1 MFGCVASRLGLV
13 EVFALPPVWSC
24 TCCLLAG
31 GLVGDAG
38 RDGGRG
44 PSAAA
49 QPGSSIALDIRRLTS
64 PRACKRLLCSLA
76 WVGVPL
82 VGEGA

>member
-1 MFGCVASRLGLV
+1 VFGCGASRLGLV

-24 TCCLLAG
+24 TCCMLAG

-38 RDGGRG
+38 RDGEWG
-44 PSAAA
+44 PTAAA
-49 QPGSSIALDIRRLTS
+49 HQGSRLHLIF
-64 PRACKRLLCSLA
+64 AAFDLAEGLQWLLCSLA

-82 VGEGA
+82 VGEAL